1 MRSSPDGHGR
11 REERPTDA
19 GRDGLKRKR
28 KNGIRKERAGI
39 ADPLCVPPSMP
50 RRGAR
55 ARKNPS
61 TP

>member
-19 GRDGLKRKR
+19 GRDGLKLERIEILKR
-28 KNGIRKERAGI
+28 KGRHRRPIR
-39 ADPLCVPPSMP
+39 VPPSTP

-55 ARKNPS
+55 ARKSPS